1 MVKDGRI
8 KPIPSIKPLRF
19 IQCLRIRESVLAILV
34 LCLTPVPPRV
44 QSVLRFV
51 IGVLTVTS
59 RILMSRGYYGPPLR
73 EELL

>member
-1 MVKDGRI
+1 M
-8 KPIPSIKPLRF
+8 PSIIPLRF
-19 IQCLRIRESVLAILV
+19 IQALRIRESVLVILV
-34 LCLTPVPPRV
+34 LCLTPVPQRV

-73 EELL
+73 RDKR

>member
-1 MVKDGRI
+1 M
-8 KPIPSIKPLRF
+8 PSTIPLRF
-19 IQCLRIRESVLAILV
+19 IQALRIRESVLAILV
-34 LCLTPVPPRV
+34 LCLNSVPLMV

-59 RILMSRGYYGPPLR
+59 RILMSRGYCGPPLR